1 MNEEQLFKLY
11 EKLYFHE
18 IDMRERLNSRLQ
30 IPLTIIA
37 LLFGFLAFM
46 LQNKC
51 TKVGNITELVFWI
64 LFSLSFL
71 AISLSLLF
79 FILSWYSYKHK
90 LLPSAISTDLYK
102 EDLIEHYKDHEN
114 PDKLV
119 EKYLKKYLYD
129 YYRDFS
135 SENTVINDRKSF
147 YLHLT
152 NLFLIISV
160 GLSFLT
166 FIPFYFGPL
175 DKSNF
180 VEPIRVVI
188 EQPIKIDN
196 HNDSEKRNGGQNEQ
210 EKRFPTA
217 TTTTTATP

>member
-37 LLFGFLAFM
+37 ILLGFLAFM

-51 TKVGNITELVFWI
+51 SKVGNISEVVFWI
-64 LFSLSFL
+64 LFVFSIIT
-71 AISLSLLF
+71 ISLSILF

-90 LLPSAISTDLYK
+90 LLPSATSTDQYK
-102 EDLIEHYKDHEN
+102 RDLLEHFKDHEDPN
-114 PDKLV
+114 KIV
-119 EKYLKKYLYD
+119 EKYLKEYLYD

-135 SENTVINDRKSF
+135 SENTIINDKKSF
-147 YLHLT
+147 FLHLT

-160 GLSFLT
+160 VLLFLT
-166 FIPFYFGPL
+166 FIPYYFGPL

-180 VEPIRVVI
+180 IKPIKVVI
-188 EQPIKIDN
+188 EQPVIIEN
-196 HNDSEKRNGGQNEQ
+196 RNEPEKRNGGQNEQ
-210 EKRFPTA
+210 KEKFS
-217 TTTTTATP
+217 TTNSSTTP